1 METRSKSQ
9 QKDKMEKMK
18 CVRRLKTKAN
28 VYRRI
33 TSKSIY
39 IPI

>member
-1 METRSKSQ
+1 
-9 QKDKMEKMK
+9 MEKMRH
-18 CVRRLKTKAN
+18 VRGLKTKVN
-28 VYRRI
+28 VYTRI